1 MKSLGILGSTG
12 SVGTQTL
19 EIVRQYKDKF
29 KVKLLS
35 ASKFSPTLISQ
46 INEFHPEFVYV
57 ATYDK
62 NVNIDTGVKILYGE
76 EGLKELSFLDIDLFI
91 NGIAGI
97 SGIKP
102 TYYLLEN
109 NKKLATAN
117 KESIICLGEILRDR
131 YNEIFPI
138 DSEHSAIFQC
148 LEDENKKNVK
158 RIVLT
163 ASGGPFFKKPLS
175 EFKNITVDEAL
186 NHPKWKMGKKITVD
200 SATLMN
206 KGLEVIEAHYLFDYE
221 YEKIDVIIHPESII
235 HGMVEYIDGTILA
248 NMSNPDMKIPILYAM
263 TYPERWKNNVDS
275 LDFTQLSSLSFFKPD
290 FEKFPLLKLA
300 YEYGKKG
307 SYYPIVLTVADE
319 IAVNKFLRGEITF
332 VKIPVLIEKIIES
345 LNFKTPET
353 IEDVINIIEETQ
365 KVADYIKV

>member
-35 ASKFSPTLISQ
+35 ASKLSPALFSQ

-57 ATYDK
+57 AKYDK
-62 NVNIDTGVKILYGE
+62 NVNIDSGVKILYGE
-76 EGLKELSFLDIDLFI
+76 EGLKELATLDIDLFI
-91 NGIAGI
+91 NGVSGIA
-97 SGIKP
+97 GIKP

-117 KESIICLGEILRDR
+117 KESIICLGEILKDR

-148 LEDENKKNVK
+148 LEDKNRKNVR
-158 RIVLT
+158 RIILT
-163 ASGGPFFKKPLS
+163 ASGGPFFNKPMS
-175 EFKNITVDEAL
+175 EFEDITIEEAL
-186 NHPKWKMGKKITVD
+186 NHPKWKMGRKITVD

-206 KGLEVIEAHYLFDYE
+206 KGLEVIEAHYLFGYD

-235 HGMVEYIDGTILA
+235 HGMVEYVDGTILA

-263 TYPERWKNNVDS
+263 TYPERWENHVDY
-275 LDFTQLSSLSFFKPD
+275 LDFTQLGSLSFFKPD

-300 YEYGKKG
+300 YEYGKRE
-307 SYYPIVLTVADE
+307 SYFPIVLTVADE
-319 IAVNKFLRGEITF
+319 IVVNKFLKGEITF
-332 VKIPVLIEKIIES
+332 IKIPVLIEKIIES

-365 KVADYIKV
+365 KMADYITV